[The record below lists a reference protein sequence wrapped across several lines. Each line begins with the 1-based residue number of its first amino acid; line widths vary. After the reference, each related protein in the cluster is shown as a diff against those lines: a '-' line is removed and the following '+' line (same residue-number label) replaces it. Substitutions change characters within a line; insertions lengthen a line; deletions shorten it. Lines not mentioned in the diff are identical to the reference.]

1 MAIERIQLK
10 RSVDRKDA
18 MEKTIERKER
28 LEKNTQDAFDII
40 QKIEARNFLLVL
52 LLSRCSYRLFETVEF
67 LSSAMLKNAGKHE
80 YTNQW
85 VSVAR
90 TFLLYFYVDRFQF
103 SKQIDNQI
111 IRIWFTRRDGGGGL
125 CGANYFLTF

>member
-1 MAIERIQLK
+1 
-10 RSVDRKDA
+10 

-52 LLSRCSYRLFETVEF
+52 LLSRCSYRLFGNSRVPFIGDAKE
-67 LSSAMLKNAGKHE
+67 NAGKHE